1 MRLGRKVALAT
12 STLLAF
18 SVFSVGGTTVLI
30 TYQQSVDSLNRT
42 LDAIAS
48 EISQKSDPLSAAL
61 LLGDREVTIVY
72 RQSDGSNLVLQES
85 AGQLDS
91 GHLITREID
100 LGFDEKL
107 LIGVSTANVDALL
120 EAQIP
125 LVLGAS
131 FGLALVAGLVMLAIL
146 RTDISSIAALSKQ
159 ASAISRGEK
168 EDFHYPGRTRE
179 ILELSESL
187 SKMLGQLEQNQANL
201 KDFLSDASHELKT
214 PLTVIRGHLEL
225 LQRESL
231 DSSHSQRVEKLHRE
245 ALRMQSIIND
255 LLSLAR
261 LESGEGF
268 RGERVFI
275 QNIVSEEIENL
286 HLLQPEKKIQSL
298 IPETFSIYGDQDLI
312 VRLISNALTNFRM
325 HALPSAT
332 CRISAKDMGNSSQIV
347 IEDSGPGLPA
357 DFNYSP
363 TARFR
368 KAPQSSGTGL
378 GISIMNGIMTTH
390 GGSLE
395 LSRSEL
401 GGLRIVATFPNEER
415 WRRKATGSSSPTSN
429 A

>member
-1 MRLGRKVALAT
+1 MRLGRKVALAA

-18 SVFSVGGTTVLI
+18 SVFAVGGSTVLI
-30 TYQQSVDSLNRT
+30 TYQQAVDSLNRS
-42 LDAIAS
+42 LDSIARD
-48 EISQKSDPLSAAL
+48 ISQKSDPLSAAL
-61 LLGDREVTIVY
+61 LLGEREVTIIY

-85 AGQLDS
+85 AGDLDS

-107 LIGVSTANVDALL
+107 LIGISRANVDALL
-120 EAQIP
+120 QAQIP

-131 FGLALVAGLVMLAIL
+131 FGLALLAGLVMVAIL
-146 RTDISSIAALSKQ
+146 RTDITSIAALSKQ
-159 ASAISRGEK
+159 ASVISRGEK
-168 EDFHYPGRTRE
+168 EDFHYTGQTKE
-179 ILELSESL
+179 ILQLSESL

-225 LQRESL
+225 LQREAL
-231 DSSHSQRVEKLHRE
+231 DSAQSQRVEKLHKE

-261 LESGEGF
+261 LESVESF
-268 RGERVFI
+268 SGERVFI
-275 QNIVSEEIENL
+275 QQIISEEIENL
-286 HLLQPEKKIQSL
+286 LLLKPEKKVQSL
-298 IPETFSIYGDQDLI
+298 IPETFSVYGDRDLI

-325 HALPSAT
+325 HTPEAAS
-332 CRISAKDMGNSSQIV
+332 CRISSNDMGNHSQIV

-357 DFNYSP
+357 DFNYSSS
-363 TARFR
+363 ARFR

-378 GISIMNGIMTTH
+378 GISIMNGIMARH

-401 GGLRIVATFPNEER
+401 GGLRIVATFPNQ
-415 WRRKATGSSSPTSN
+415 ASLN
-429 A
+429 